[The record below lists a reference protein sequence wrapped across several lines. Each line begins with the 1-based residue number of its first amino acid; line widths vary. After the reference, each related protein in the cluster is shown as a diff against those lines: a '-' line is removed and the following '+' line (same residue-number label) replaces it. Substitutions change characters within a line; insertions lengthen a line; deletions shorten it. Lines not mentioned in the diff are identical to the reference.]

1 MPADVNPP
9 VKIDGWWLSTSA
21 TGLGSTHLNPSSK
34 QTENAYKIRQ
44 QLLGYGF
51 SETAIAGI
59 LGNMQ
64 KESALSPAAIQK
76 RSACP
81 NDAVSITDVP
91 NNVMINYY
99 NPSNPTADGYGI
111 GLIQWDSYTNT
122 APAGCTLVSYAIRY
136 NYNWYIG
143 DCQTDRLYF
152 QYLHDTTGAGIPIG
166 GQTYGWWTIYR
177 FSGVDW
183 TFAMFRTISNQY
195 SARVA
200 ADIFRA
206 CLVKPEYNPES
217 AEVRRDNAAYWYD
230 YFTAH
235 PTAPVPKW
243 LLFNNKRR
251 VTFNVKRFC

>member
-9 VKIDGWWLSTSA
+9 VKMDGWWLSTSA

-34 QTENAYKIRQ
+34 QIENAYKIRQ

-64 KESALSPAAIQK
+64 RESALSPAAIQK

-81 NDAVSITDVP
+81 NDAVSISDVP

-122 APAGCTLVSYAIRY
+122 PPAGCTLVSYAIRY
-136 NYNWYIG
+136 NYNWYSG
-143 DCQTDRLYF
+143 DCQTDRIYF

-166 GQTYGWWTIYR
+166 GQTYGWWTVYR

-183 TFAMFRTISNQY
+183 TFAMFRTISTQY